1 MFRITSL
8 GLVGLAATLVSSPA
22 AAQAGPEGCT
32 YVRCFLSLQR
42 HPPRLVQGAGATPV
56 ADFGLFAPRIDLL
69 SSSSDGARLHYQ
81 AFRANYNR
89 AGAFKLISIL
99 TDASALIVLAGNPRS
114 NYPYSLGLFAVGVP
128 TGIGALV
135 FSAKAQ
141 RQIEQSIADYNRS
154 LPDAR

>member
-1 MFRITSL
+1 MVAIR
-8 GLVGLAATLVSSPA
+8 ATV
-22 AAQAGPEGCT
+22 
-32 YVRCFLSLQR
+32 
-42 HPPRLVQGAGATPV
+42 HKRLT
-56 ADFGLFAPRIDLL
+56 
-69 SSSSDGARLHYQ
+69 
-81 AFRANYNR
+81 NR
-89 AGAFKLISIL
+89 AASL

-135 FSAKAQ
+135 LSAKAE

>member
-1 MFRITSL
+1 M
-8 GLVGLAATLVSSPA
+8 
-22 AAQAGPEGCT
+22 
-32 YVRCFLSLQR
+32 
-42 HPPRLVQGAGATPV
+42 
-56 ADFGLFAPRIDLL
+56 
-69 SSSSDGARLHYQ
+69 SSSSDSARLHYQ

-89 AGAFKLISIL
+89 AGVFKLISIL
-99 TDASALIVLAGNPRS
+99 ADASALIVLAGNPRS
-114 NYPYSLGLFAVGVP
+114 NYPCSLGLFAVGVP

>member
-8 GLVGLAATLVSSPA
+8 GLVALATTFLFSSA
-22 AAQAGPEGCT
+22 AAQAGPDGCT

-56 ADFGLFAPRIDLL
+56 ADFGMFAPRIDLL
-69 SSSSDGARLHYQ
+69 SSSSDSARLHYE
-81 AFRANYNR
+81 AFRGDYNR
-89 AGAFKLISIL
+89 AGTFGLISLL
-99 TDASALIVLAGNPRS
+99 TDVSALIVLAGNPRA
-114 NYPYSLGLFAVGVP
+114 NYRYSLELFAVGLP

-135 FSAKAQ
+135 FGAKAQ